1 MTFDERKLRAF
12 LAVVECGSLGRAA
25 LAVHMTQPALSRVI
39 KDMELRFGL
48 PLFERHSK
56 GMVLSAAGESLVPHA
71 RLLLFEMDQ
80 ALETLDALKGLRRGT
95 VRLGAVAAVTRSIVP
110 KAAAKLLK
118 EAPALRIDMLEAP
131 DGDLLD
137 ALIAR
142 RIDLMIAA
150 ELPPHDEVM
159 PVAECRFDD
168 VYTVFCS
175 ASHPLTRHSDV
186 DLDRVLAESWIMPK
200 PGATPR
206 DLFERLVRQAGR
218 ALPVIAVETNSVGA
232 QLSFVAKGR
241 LLGWLP
247 HPLIESELASGAVRL
262 LTISELTLHRRF
274 FVYRRRRGSLPAA
287 ARQMLQFLP
296 LARAEA
302 GMAAFAPPHAH
313 L

>member
-1 MTFDERKLRAF
+1 MTFDGRKLRAF
-12 LAVVECGSLGRAA
+12 LAVVECGSLGRAT

-71 RLLLFEMDQ
+71 RLLLSEMDQ

-131 DGDLLD
+131 DSDLID
-137 ALIAR
+137 ALLSR

-175 ASHPLTRHSDV
+175 ASHPLTRQIDV
-186 DLDRVLAESWIMPK
+186 DLDRVLAENWIMPK
-200 PGATPR
+200 TGTTPR
-206 DLFERLVRQAGR
+206 DLFERLVRRSGR
-218 ALPVIAVETNSVGA
+218 TLPVIAVETNSVGA

-262 LTISELTLHRRF
+262 LTISELTIHRRF

-287 ARQMLQFLP
+287 ARRMLQFLP
-296 LARAEA
+296 LTRADA
-302 GMAAFAPPHAH
+302 GMGAFAPLHPQ